1 MRGCIFDNDPY
12 DIVLGRQK
20 RRNCCQVEGGY
31 KECESEKRFH
41 GLKDAYDVKLGM
53 TLTNEQM
60 FFEVNLTFA
69 FVIVT
74 SSFLRTAWLNT
85 LPLFFLIQASAAIS

>member
-1 MRGCIFDNDPY
+1 
-12 DIVLGRQK
+12 
-20 RRNCCQVEGGY
+20 
-31 KECESEKRFH
+31 
-41 GLKDAYDVKLGM
+41 VKLGM

-60 FFEVNLTFA
+60 FFEVNLTCV